1 MSHFPGAAARGKKK
15 NYGSLTSKQELN
27 NKVQGKLCLKL
38 LSGCHKAPLLA
49 AGSGA
54 RPPPADSTYE
64 WERNL
69 PGYWISVNAL
79 N

>member
-1 MSHFPGAAARGKKK
+1 MSHICGAAPHIKLQRVG
-15 NYGSLTSKQELN
+15 LTSKQELN
-27 NKVQGKLCLKL
+27 NRVQSKLCLKL

-49 AGSGA
+49 AGSGTL
-54 RPPPADSTYE
+54 PPPADSTYE

-69 PGYWISVNAL
+69 LAYWISVNAL